1 MDAYVGE
8 IRSVGFNYA
17 PPDWALCDGSLL
29 KISDYEALYTL
40 IGLTYGGDGQTT
52 FGLPDLRGRVP
63 VHMGTAGGTTYPAGQ
78 IMGSESVTLQSQQ
91 VGSHAH
97 ALLTGT
103 AANSGV
109 PSASTVLADVGA
121 ATVPSVFGAA
131 ANLTSLASQSI
142 GTNVGSQPH
151 ENRQPLLAI
160 NYIIATAGLYPTQN

>member
-8 IRSVGFNYA
+8 IRSVSFNYA

-109 PSASTVLADVGA
+109 ASA
-121 ATVPSVFGAA
+121 SVFGAA
-131 ANLTSLASQSI
+131 ANLTSLARQSI